1 MRSIDMLLED
11 HAEIRRLLIML
22 SRAIKAQREGET
34 VDPKVY
40 QDAAEFLHGYADQYH
55 HVREEEHVFPVL
67 QTYMLLTMAGQLDCM
82 PGEHEMGRELT
93 AAMKASSERYAEGDA
108 TGATDFADAANKY
121 FSLLDHHMGVEEGIL
136 FDLADRVVSDE
147 HDASMAEGL
156 EAAAKRYRE
165 GGNAAKYHAL
175 LETLK
180 AYEPTET
187 EVTS

>member
-22 SRAIKAQREGET
+22 SRAVKAQREGET
-34 VDPKVY
+34 VDPRVF
-40 QDAAEFLHGYADQYH
+40 QDAAEFLHGYADRYH

-67 QTYMLLTMAGQLDCM
+67 QSYMLLTMAGQLDCM

-93 AAMKASSERYAEGDA
+93 AAMKASSARYAEGDA

-136 FDLADRVVSDE
+136 FELADRVVSDE

-156 EAAAKRYRE
+156 EIAAKQYRE
-165 GGNAAKYHAL
+165 SGDATRYQEL
-175 LETLK
+175 LESLK
-180 AYEPTET
+180 AYEPSEAET
-187 EVTS
+187 T